1 MWLKF
6 KAESLNAKYSFFF
19 CCCKIRQS
27 PRPIYLNNL
36 YLYKCNVQVYL
47 NHDYHTLLVSQ
58 PAVLTS
64 PWYSMN
70 WYKWTFWLLYF
81 IILLIPVSCG
91 PNSLLNIV
99 LITKHDAF
107 KNTLII
113 RVSSKCA
120 FSWSNLTKI
129 LHFLDF
135 NHLGPNKQCLSLP
148 V

>member
-1 MWLKF
+1 ML
-6 KAESLNAKYSFFF
+6 SIHFFF
-19 CCCKIRQS
+19 VRLGNHRDLFIWTIYIYINVMYTSTWIMITILYWLVNLRYWHLHGIQWIDINEHFDCCI
-27 PRPIYLNNL
+27 
-36 YLYKCNVQVYL
+36 
-47 NHDYHTLLVSQ
+47 
-58 PAVLTS
+58 
-64 PWYSMN
+64 
-70 WYKWTFWLLYF
+70 LLYC
-81 IILLIPVSCG
+81 LHQYHVA

-129 LHFLDF
+129 LHCLDF